1 MKQPIFIII
10 TALCFAGCSPS
21 TRITASWKNS
31 DAQIAGNMNTILVTA
46 LTGRT
51 TARQAV
57 ENDIAAALEK
67 KGYKTIKSMDVM
79 PPTFSGGSQAP
90 DREELLSKIDGSGA
104 DAILTVALIDEETET
119 RYVPGSYGYAPY
131 PRFGYYG
138 TFWGYYNTWYPT
150 LYDPG
155 YYEEDKVYFIETNL
169 YDARSQELLWSAQ
182 SESYNPGKL
191 PDFADE
197 FSEVVV
203 SRLENDGMLNGGAT
217 ELAREREDNN

>member
-1 MKQPIFIII
+1 MKPIRIII
-10 TALCFAGCSPS
+10 TITALYLAGCSSS
-21 TRITASWKNS
+21 TQITGSWKNT
-31 DAQIAGNMNTILVTA
+31 DAQLSSNLNTILVTA

-67 KGYKTIKSMDVM
+67 KGYKTVKSMDVM
-79 PPTFSGGSQAP
+79 PPTFTSSRTP
-90 DREELLSKIDGSGA
+90 DREELLSKIDDTNA
-104 DAILTVALIDEETET
+104 DAILTVALIDEDTES
-119 RYVPGSYGYAPY
+119 RYTPGSVGYAPF

-155 YYEEDKVYFIETNL
+155 YYQEDKVYFIETNL
-169 YDARSQELLWSAQ
+169 YDAKTEQLLWSAQ
-182 SESYNPGKL
+182 SETYNPRSL

-197 FSEVVV
+197 FANVVV
-203 SRLENDGMLNGGAT
+203 SRLERDAVLNGST
-217 ELAREREDNN
+217 DLARERDNK